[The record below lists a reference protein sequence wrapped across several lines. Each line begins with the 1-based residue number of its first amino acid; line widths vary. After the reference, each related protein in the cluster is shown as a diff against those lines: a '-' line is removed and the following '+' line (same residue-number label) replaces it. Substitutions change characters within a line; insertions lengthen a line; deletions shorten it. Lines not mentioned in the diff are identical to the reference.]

1 MKSIHYTF
9 LLGLSFALLFSCAPQ
24 EEAEGPLS
32 NGPAAVKKPFLLVQ
46 SPDLTVPTEAQRR
59 GELVQIQ
66 VFQSKA
72 SSQERQDLQRWSRGA
87 VVGWNEIA
95 RELAARY
102 NLPPAV
108 NSEGVYPVPDPQNP
122 LADPRFPFATPPYV
136 SRALAYLSVAQY
148 DGLIQTEAWKEK
160 EKRPSAAQ
168 LSDRIQSWLPND
180 QVSAFPCSEATVA
193 AASFQILRVMFPG
206 EIKFLLEQFR
216 SHEKA
221 LLISGKIVP
230 SDWAG
235 GQKIGEAAAAK
246 ALERASSDGMG
257 QANNQTVFAGQKEG
271 ATRLGM
277 KDLWVS
283 QELPARPPML
293 PNFGAVKT
301 WHFSKE
307 QMISMRP
314 ARPHV
319 VGSPE
324 FEKELDELRQVQR
337 NQTREQQRIANFWA
351 DGPGSYTPPGHWHR
365 LATETTLKYG
375 CDELTTAE
383 VLAYV
388 GTTLMDAGIACWDV
402 KYLYCSPR
410 PQQFGIKTSVGV
422 PNFPAYTSGHSTFSG
437 AAAHVLGH
445 FFPNEKS
452 KFEAKAQEASVS
464 RIYGLIHFRID
475 CEVGL
480 THGKEIG
487 QRAINRRAS

>member
-1 MKSIHYTF
+1 MKSIQYSIV
-9 LLGLSFALLFSCAPQ
+9 LGLSFALLFSCSPQ
-24 EEAEGPLS
+24 EGEQEPLP
-32 NGPAAVKKPFLLVQ
+32 NGPVATKKPFLLVQ
-46 SPDLTVPTEAQRR
+46 LPELTVPTEAQRR

-66 VFQSKA
+66 VFQSQA
-72 SSQERQDLQRWSRGA
+72 TSQERQDLQRWSRGA

-108 NSEGVYPVPDPQNP
+108 NAEGVYPVPDPQNP

-148 DGLIQTEAWKEK
+148 DGLIQTEAWKVK
-160 EKRPSAAQ
+160 EKRSSAAQ
-168 LSDRIQSWLPND
+168 MSDRIQAWLPND
-180 QVSAFPCSEATVA
+180 NVSAFPCSEATVA
-193 AASFQILRVMFPG
+193 VASFQILRVMFPG
-206 EIKFLLEQFR
+206 EIKFLQEQLR

-246 ALERASSDGMG
+246 ALERASTDGMG
-257 QANNQTVFAGQKEG
+257 QANNQAIVANQKTE
-271 ATRLGM
+271 ASRLGM

-283 QELPARPPML
+283 QEIPARPPML

-301 WHFSKE
+301 WNFTKGE
-307 QMISMRP
+307 MIAMRP
-314 ARPHV
+314 KRPFV

-337 NQTREQQRIANFWA
+337 KQTREQQRIANFWS

-365 LATETTLKYG
+365 LATETILRYG
-375 CDELTTAE
+375 CDEVTTAE
-383 VLAYV
+383 VLATL
-388 GTTLMDAGIACWDV
+388 GTALMDAGVACWDV
-402 KYLYCSPR
+402 KYLYYSPR

-437 AAAHVLGH
+437 AAAEVLGK
-445 FFPNEKS
+445 FFPNEKGR
-452 KFEAKAQEASVS
+452 FDAKAQEASVS

-475 CEVGL
+475 CELGL
-480 THGKEIG
+480 EHGREIG
-487 QRAINRRAS
+487 RKAWQTLTN

>member
-1 MKSIHYTF
+1 MKSIQYTII
-9 LLGLSFALLFSCAPQ
+9 LGLSFALLFSCSPQ
-24 EEAEGPLS
+24 EGEQGPLP
-32 NGPAAVKKPFLLVQ
+32 NGPVAAKNPFLLVQ
-46 SPDLTVPTEAQRR
+46 LPELTVPTEAQRR

-66 VFQSKA
+66 VFQSQA
-72 SSQERQDLQRWSRGA
+72 TTQERQDLQRWSRGA

-102 NLPPAV
+102 NLPPAL

-148 DGLIQTEAWKEK
+148 DGLIQAEALKEK
-160 EKRPSAAQ
+160 EKRPSAFQ
-168 LSDRIQSWLPND
+168 MSNQIQMWLPAD
-180 QVSAFPCSEATVA
+180 AVSAFPCSEATVA
-193 AASFQILRVMFPG
+193 AASLQILRAMFPG
-206 EIKFLLEQFR
+206 EIKFLQEQYR

-246 ALERASSDGMG
+246 AMERAASDGMS
-257 QANNQTVFAGQKEG
+257 QANNQSVFPGQKAQAE
-271 ATRLGM
+271 RLGM
-277 KDLWVS
+277 KDVWVS
-283 QELPARPPML
+283 QEIPARPPML

-307 QMISMRP
+307 DMISMRP
-314 ARPHV
+314 IRPFV

-324 FEKELDELRQVQR
+324 FEKEMEELRQIQR
-337 NQTREQQRIANFWA
+337 KQTREQQRMANFWS

-365 LATETTLKYG
+365 LATETTLRYR
-375 CDELTTAE
+375 CDEITTAE

-388 GTTLMDAGIACWDV
+388 GTALQDAGVACWDV

-410 PQQFGIKTSVGV
+410 PQQFGLKTSVGV
-422 PNFPAYTSGHSTFSG
+422 PNFPGYTSGHSTFSG
-437 AAAHVLGH
+437 AAAQVLSH
-445 FFPNEKS
+445 FFPAEKS
-452 KFEAKAQEASVS
+452 KFEEKAQEASLS

-487 QRAINRRAS
+487 EKAIQTLKK